1 MSTAKKLLTGL
12 FIAIFSL
19 TVVITPVHAQF
30 DLSNGVGICDFI
42 GPVCKALG
50 ISDDEGAAGQVFRFA
65 RDRIALVISLIFVA
79 IILISVFVIIR
90 AAIKYIQSQGED
102 KEIQSAQKAIK
113 SVFMGIAALF
123 VGVIGIVL
131 VLIFFNGSGLLNT
144 GGSGSGCTFDQETGR
159 LINCSE

>member
-12 FIAIFSL
+12 FIAAFTL
-19 TVVITPVHAQF
+19 TAFITPVHAQF

-42 GPVCKALG
+42 GPVCTALG
-50 ISDDEGAAGQVFRFA
+50 IQDGAEDTGEVFRFA
-65 RDRIALVISLIFVA
+65 RNRIALVISLIFVA

-131 VLIFFNGSGLLNT
+131 VLIFFNGSGLLNS
-144 GGSGSGCTFDQETGR
+144 GGSGSGCTFNDQTGQ
-159 LINCSE
+159 LDCPEQ